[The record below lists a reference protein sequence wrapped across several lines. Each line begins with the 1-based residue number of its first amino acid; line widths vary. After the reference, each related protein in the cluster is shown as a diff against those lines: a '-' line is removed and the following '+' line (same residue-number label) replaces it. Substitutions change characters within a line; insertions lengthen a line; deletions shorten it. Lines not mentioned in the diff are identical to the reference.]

1 MREIEFRG
9 KQRDNGE
16 WVYGSI
22 ISKYDA
28 DACGYCNFYIIET
41 PDFSRDVDN
50 NKTLYDVVNYGDYY
64 EVKEET
70 IGQYTGLKDK
80 NGTKIFE
87 GDIVIA
93 HYFFENYDPVTLG
106 AFEDEDEITGK
117 IVCDLDG
124 LRVVDRKD
132 EYRQL
137 PLSMIQEPTEE
148 LEVIGNIYDNPELI
162 KGDEN

>member
-1 MREIEFRG
+1 MVREIEFRA
-9 KQRDNGE
+9 KDLNGN
-16 WVYGSI
+16 WVFGFYSPRIRFPSFEQTPNIKTFKG
-22 ISKYDA
+22 A
-28 DACGYCNFYIIET
+28 DVEINI
-41 PDFSRDVDN
+41 N
-50 NKTLYDVVNYGDYY
+50 TL
-64 EVKEET
+64 
-70 IGQYTGLKDK
+70 GQYTGLKDK

-124 LRVVDRKD
+124 LRVIDRKD

-148 LEVIGNIYDNPELI
+148 LEVIGNIHDNPELL
-162 KGDEN
+162 GE

>member
-1 MREIEFRG
+1 MREIEFRA
-9 KQRDNGE
+9 KDFTGE
-16 WVYGSI
+16 WRYGYIARYRNYKNEVYTAILPICDNETQETSI
-22 ISKYDA
+22 EDITS
-28 DACGYCNFYIIET
+28 
-41 PDFSRDVDN
+41 VDSN
-50 NKTLYDVVNYGDYY
+50 
-64 EVKEET
+64 T

-117 IVCDLDG
+117 IVCGLDG

-148 LEVIGNIYDNPELI
+148 LEVIGNIYDNVELL
-162 KGDEN
+162 GE